1 MQHLNP
7 KEAYDFLQSNPEAVF
22 IDVRS
27 EMEYMFVGHPRGSI
41 HIPWVDGPDW
51 EINPMFVSHVR
62 KASSV
67 NRPVVLI
74 CRSGRR
80 SADAGLA
87 LEKAGMQEIYNVE
100 HGFEGDLDASHHRN
114 SHNGWRFDGLP
125 WAQT

>member
-1 MQHLNP
+1 MQHLTP
-7 KEAYDFLQSNPEAVF
+7 QQAFDFLRANPEAVF

-27 EMEYMFVGHPRGSI
+27 EMEYMFVGHPQGSML
-41 HIPWVDGPDW
+41 IPWVDGPNW
-51 EINPMFVSHVR
+51 EVDPNFVAHVK

-80 SADAGLA
+80 SAEAGLE
-87 LEKAGMQEIYNVE
+87 LEKHGLQEVYNVLN
-100 HGFEGDLDASHHRN
+100 GFEGDLDEHHHRN
-114 SHNGWRFDGLP
+114 SHNGWRHAGLP

>member
-1 MQHLNP
+1 MKNLQP
-7 KEAYDFLQSNPEAVF
+7 KEAFEFMKANPEAVF

-27 EMEYMFVGHPRGSI
+27 EMEHMFVGHPRGSI
-41 HIPWVDGPDW
+41 LIPWVDGPNW
-51 EINPMFVSHVR
+51 EIDPHFVSKVR
-62 KASSV
+62 KAASV

-80 SADAGLA
+80 SADAGMA
-87 LEKAGMQEIYNVE
+87 LEAAGIKEVYNVA
-100 HGFEGDLDASHHRN
+100 HGFEGDLDDSHHRN